1 MSLTRVTS
9 EDLAL
14 WAETRALWKQDPVA
28 YARFRLGMNPT
39 RQQMKA
45 LDAIAEP
52 GAKVSVRAGH
62 GIGKTS
68 VEAAVIWWMLETH
81 DFPKIPCTAPS
92 ATQLRDVLWAELA
105 KLRRQSDLASQ
116 ARGLSPAFYLSNFF
130 TLNVDRVYCTQY
142 PEQWFAS
149 ARTARKEAPDAL
161 QGFHAS
167 DLKISDDGA
176 VVETINADA
185 NLLFVI
191 DEAPGVPDEVY
202 TVAEGA
208 LSSHGARLL
217 MMGNP
222 TRNQGYFAN
231 SHKQNRNNFTTFR
244 FSCADSPLVDPDYRA
259 RLVRQFGEGSNIV
272 RVRADGEFPLTDN
285 DSLISLEL
293 GELALQRDCFHPDD
307 SRIYLGVDVARFGSD
322 RTALVLR
329 QGRHV
334 RDIRIYAKLDTMQTA
349 GIVAAYCAS
358 NHVDTIFVDSNGV
371 GAGVADRLRELEL
384 PAVDVMVS
392 ESAPERR
399 PNREAE
405 ARIDMIPYKLR
416 DHLYLETMKFFRDAQ
431 PSFDGAPR
439 EQAETL
445 VGEACSIRY
454 SFNSSGKVV
463 IESKDQM
470 KKRQLRSPDLADAL
484 ALTFAPDTGSVWER
498 L

>member
-1 MSLTRVTS
+1 M
-9 EDLAL
+9 A
-14 WAETRALWKQDPVA
+14 
-28 YARFRLGMNPT
+28 
-39 RQQMKA
+39 
-45 LDAIAEP
+45 
-52 GAKVSVRAGH
+52 
-62 GIGKTS
+62 
-68 VEAAVIWWMLETH
+68 
-81 DFPKIPCTAPS
+81 C
-92 ATQLRDVLWAELA
+92 
-105 KLRRQSDLASQ
+105 LRRFISQ
-116 ARGLSPAFYLSNFF
+116 TFSHSTWTGFIARNTRNNGLHP
-130 TLNVDRVYCTQY
+130 RVQ
-142 PEQWFAS
+142 
-149 ARTARKEAPDAL
+149 RKEAPDAL

-371 GAGVADRLRELEL
+371 GAGVADRLRNLNCL
-384 PAVDVMVS
+384 PLTS
-392 ESAPERR
+392 WCLNRPRSA
-399 PNREAE
+399 
-405 ARIDMIPYKLR
+405 ARIGKLKPE
-416 DHLYLETMKFFRDAQ
+416 L
-431 PSFDGAPR
+431 
-439 EQAETL
+439 
-445 VGEACSIRY
+445 I
-454 SFNSSGKVV
+454 
-463 IESKDQM
+463 
-470 KKRQLRSPDLADAL
+470 
-484 ALTFAPDTGSVWER
+484 
-498 L
+498 